1 MRTSWL
7 VCLALPFASVAFAQA
22 LRVEL
27 DAPASLR
34 AGDRTTVELR
44 VWAEAERPVMVT
56 PRAEGDAVEVVR
68 GRLLRPDAVDP
79 EASPLVFRI
88 PIAAREPGPARVRV
102 EVHSFTCEGDEC
114 RPIEGQAQVD
124 LRVSR

>member
-1 MRTSWL
+1 MAAL
-7 VCLALPFASVAFAQA
+7 VLMVATVGYAQA

-44 VWAEAERPVMVT
+44 VWAEDERPVMVT

-79 EASPLVFRI
+79 GATPLVFRI

-114 RPIEGQAQVD
+114 RPVEGEAQLD

>member
-1 MRTSWL
+1 
-7 VCLALPFASVAFAQA
+7 
-22 LRVEL
+22 
-27 DAPASLR
+27 
-34 AGDRTTVELR
+34 
-44 VWAEAERPVMVT
+44 MVT

-79 EASPLVFRI
+79 AASPLVFRI

-102 EVHSFTCEGDEC
+102 EVHSFVCEGDEC
-114 RPIEGQAQVD
+114 QPVEGEAQVD